1 MDSTNQ
7 AETDI
12 KEMYKAISEICDR
25 FYTVKIAQ
33 RDQEIESQ
41 RVMIKYLENQVECLR
56 RSNIISQRL
65 LIEERDKER
74 VLNENLDCKINQKAT
89 EIESLKCQLD
99 CFRRSNIIL
108 STIIGVKK

>member
-1 MDSTNQ
+1 MDQ
-7 AETDI
+7 GETD
-12 KEMYKAISEICDR
+12 KEEMYKVISEICDR
-25 FYTVKIAQ
+25 FSTVKITQ
-33 RDQEIESQ
+33 KDQEIESQ

-56 RSNIISQRL
+56 RSNIISQRI

-74 VLNENLDCKINQKAT
+74 VLNENFECKINRQER
-89 EIESLKCQLD
+89 EIETLKNQLD